1 MTTIN
6 LIRKKSILFTLALAS
21 TFFSQAQEVHKFSV
35 ADAVNYALKNSVAV
49 KNALADI
56 KIQEQVN
63 REITAAAY
71 PQVNGSI
78 GVQHFPSVATQTFPN
93 FIAAATYGVLA
104 AHGVKDGNGNAIV
117 PPADFGTVQAQ
128 FGTKWNASV
137 GAQVQQLLFDGQ
149 VFVGLQARNASM
161 RMVRALKEVT
171 EDQIVANVQ
180 KIYYQLVV
188 GKRQMTSLDANI
200 ERFEKLLS
208 DTKEIFKNGF
218 AERLDVDKVTVH
230 LNNLRTEKI
239 KVQSQLDAG
248 NAGLKFLMNMPQK
261 DVLQLTD
268 TLSEERLKANLL
280 DESYNY
286 TDRKEY
292 KLLSVIQEMNR
303 FNIKR
308 YKLSYIPTVALFGNY
323 SVNAQR
329 NKFNFFNND
338 PWFRTAVVGMNVSV
352 PIFDGFAKRSR
363 INRAKL
369 ELEKTTNNLEQLKQ
383 SIDYDIA
390 QSRIKITSALVTVD
404 NQKRNMELA
413 EKVYNTTKLKYE
425 QGLGSNQEI
434 YNAQTELRV
443 AQNNYYSALYDAIMA
458 RVEYLKAAGK
468 LTAASY

>member
-1 MTTIN
+1 MIKS
-6 LIRKKSILFTLALAS
+6 IRKGIVLLGGFVCTTMYAN
-21 TFFSQAQEVHKFSV
+21 AQEVHRFS
-35 ADAVNYALKNSVAV
+35 ATDAVNYALKNSIAV

-56 KIQEQVN
+56 KIQQQVN
-63 REITAAAY
+63 NEITAAAY

-104 AHGVKDGNGNAIV
+104 AHGVKDGNGNTIV

-149 VFVGLQARNASM
+149 VFVGLQARDASI
-161 RMVRALKEVT
+161 RLATAQKEVT
-171 EDQIVANVQ
+171 EDQIIANVQ
-180 KIYYQLVV
+180 KIYYQIVV
-188 GKRQMTSLDANI
+188 GQRQITSLDVNI
-200 ERFEKLLS
+200 ARFEKLLN
-208 DTKEIFKNGF
+208 DTKEIFKSGF
-218 AERLDVDKVTVH
+218 AERLDVDKVTVM
-230 LNNLRTEKI
+230 LNNLKTEKI
-239 KVQSQLDAG
+239 KVQSLLDAG

-261 DVLQLTD
+261 DELILTD
-268 TLSEERLKANLL
+268 TLSEDRLKANLL
-280 DESYNY
+280 DDSYNY
-286 TDRKEY
+286 KDRKEY

-303 FNIKR
+303 YNIKR
-308 YKLSYIPTVALFGNY
+308 YKLSYLPTVALFGNY

-352 PIFDGFAKRSR
+352 PVFDGFAKRSR
-363 INRAKL
+363 ITKAKL

-383 SIDYDIA
+383 GIDYDIT
-390 QSRIKITSALVTVD
+390 QSRIKITTALVTVD

-434 YNAQTELRV
+434 YTAQTELRV

-458 RVEYLKAAGK
+458 KIDYLKAAGK